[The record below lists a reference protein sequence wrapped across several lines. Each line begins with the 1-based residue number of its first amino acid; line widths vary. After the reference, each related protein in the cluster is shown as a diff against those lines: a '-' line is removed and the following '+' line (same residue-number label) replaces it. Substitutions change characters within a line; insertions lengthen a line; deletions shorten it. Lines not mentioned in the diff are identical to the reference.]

1 MNKPKYDLLNGSI
14 TPLLLKLSTPMIV
27 AFSFQTSFNFID
39 RYFVSRLGDV
49 STAAI
54 GMAFIIQ
61 LIIIALGSGMGI
73 GLNSYI
79 SRNLGAGKT
88 GRAIQATL
96 HSFLIALVLGGAIS
110 IIGLLTHI
118 YIFQLLG
125 ASGELLK
132 AISEYLTIIFI
143 FAPIYLLGML
153 SNNIFRG
160 WGDTIRPMKFML
172 TGTLLN
178 IILDP
183 IFIFG
188 WGFIPGMGI
197 KGAALATGIS
207 RSIAVLYTL
216 FILFIKEIP
225 IKLKLSDIHFDWR
238 IISGIFQVGFP
249 ASIGQILT
257 SFSISLIF
265 IILRNYGDEARA
277 AYTIAFTYE
286 MIAFQP
292 VIGIGQAIA
301 IITGHNYGAQQ
312 YQRIQK
318 IYFTGI
324 KITVAIML
332 LISVIVSTAPH
343 FFSSVFARSPR
354 VLQLTTM
361 ALRIMAPGYL
371 FSGISLCTTTSFQGL
386 GLGKYQLMATIFRIF
401 ALILPFAWIGS
412 LIWSINGVWTGML
425 FANFVMAIFLLAW
438 FRNLYYKK
446 LIKGKIKTLSG

>member
-1 MNKPKYDLLNGSI
+1 
-14 TPLLLKLSTPMIV
+14 
-27 AFSFQTSFNFID
+27 
-39 RYFVSRLGDV
+39 
-49 STAAI
+49 
-54 GMAFIIQ
+54 
-61 LIIIALGSGMGI
+61 
-73 GLNSYI
+73 
-79 SRNLGAGKT
+79 
-88 GRAIQATL
+88 
-96 HSFLIALVLGGAIS
+96 
-110 IIGLLTHI
+110 
-118 YIFQLLG
+118 
-125 ASGELLK
+125 
-132 AISEYLTIIFI
+132 
-143 FAPIYLLGML
+143 
-153 SNNIFRG
+153 
-160 WGDTIRPMKFML
+160 MKFML

-386 GLGKYQLMATIFRIF
+386 GLGKYQLMATVFRIF

>member
-1 MNKPKYDLLNGSI
+1 
-14 TPLLLKLSTPMIV
+14 
-27 AFSFQTSFNFID
+27 
-39 RYFVSRLGDV
+39 
-49 STAAI
+49 
-54 GMAFIIQ
+54 
-61 LIIIALGSGMGI
+61 
-73 GLNSYI
+73 
-79 SRNLGAGKT
+79 
-88 GRAIQATL
+88 
-96 HSFLIALVLGGAIS
+96 
-110 IIGLLTHI
+110 
-118 YIFQLLG
+118 
-125 ASGELLK
+125 
-132 AISEYLTIIFI
+132 
-143 FAPIYLLGML
+143 
-153 SNNIFRG
+153 
-160 WGDTIRPMKFML
+160 
-172 TGTLLN
+172 
-178 IILDP
+178 
-183 IFIFG
+183 
-188 WGFIPGMGI
+188 
-197 KGAALATGIS
+197 
-207 RSIAVLYTL
+207 
-216 FILFIKEIP
+216 
-225 IKLKLSDIHFDWR
+225 
-238 IISGIFQVGFP
+238 
-249 ASIGQILT
+249 
-257 SFSISLIF
+257 
-265 IILRNYGDEARA
+265 
-277 AYTIAFTYE
+277 

-386 GLGKYQLMATIFRIF
+386 GLGKYQLMATVFRIF

>member
-160 WGDTIRPMKFML
+160 W
-172 TGTLLN
+172 
-178 IILDP
+178 
-183 IFIFG
+183 
-188 WGFIPGMGI
+188 
-197 KGAALATGIS
+197 
-207 RSIAVLYTL
+207 
-216 FILFIKEIP
+216 
-225 IKLKLSDIHFDWR
+225 
-238 IISGIFQVGFP
+238 
-249 ASIGQILT
+249 
-257 SFSISLIF
+257 
-265 IILRNYGDEARA
+265 
-277 AYTIAFTYE
+277 
-286 MIAFQP
+286 
-292 VIGIGQAIA
+292 
-301 IITGHNYGAQQ
+301 
-312 YQRIQK
+312 
-318 IYFTGI
+318 
-324 KITVAIML
+324 
-332 LISVIVSTAPH
+332 
-343 FFSSVFARSPR
+343 
-354 VLQLTTM
+354 
-361 ALRIMAPGYL
+361 
-371 FSGISLCTTTSFQGL
+371 
-386 GLGKYQLMATIFRIF
+386 
-401 ALILPFAWIGS
+401 
-412 LIWSINGVWTGML
+412 
-425 FANFVMAIFLLAW
+425 
-438 FRNLYYKK
+438 
-446 LIKGKIKTLSG
+446 